1 MNKTGETN
9 TDEINNQRVQS
20 CMEKLLAVILKWKE
34 LLSAKNDL
42 TILFVML
49 CNQMMSSQTPNLYLL
64 CSFP

>member
-9 TDEINNQRVQS
+9 IDEINNQTVQS

>member
-9 TDEINNQRVQS
+9 INEINNQTVQS

>member
-9 TDEINNQRVQS
+9 RDEINNQTVQS

-49 CNQMMSSQTPNLYLL
+49 CNQMMSSQTQNLYLL